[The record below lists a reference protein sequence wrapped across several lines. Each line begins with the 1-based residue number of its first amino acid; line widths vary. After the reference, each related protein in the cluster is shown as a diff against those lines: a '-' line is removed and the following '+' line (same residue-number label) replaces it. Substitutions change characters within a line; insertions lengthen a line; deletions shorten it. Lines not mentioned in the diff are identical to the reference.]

1 MKTTLIERKND
12 VMKKMETAS
21 AMLTAAAL
29 PVLSSPVMMT
39 TVYASSGAGHDLM
52 ETIIK
57 MISVLI
63 IALGIIFAVLG
74 LVHYAAANSE
84 GDGPAKQKAMMQL
97 ASGVM
102 IIVMSTL
109 LNAQANNLAKYVTSS
124 IS

>member
-39 TVYASSGAGHDLM
+39 TVYASSGADLM
-52 ETIIK
+52 KTIIK
-57 MISVLI
+57 MVSVLI

-109 LNAQANNLAKYVTSS
+109 LNGQASNLANYVTSS

>member
-39 TVYASSGAGHDLM
+39 TVYASSGADLM
-52 ETIIK
+52 KTIIK

-63 IALGIIFAVLG
+63 IALGIVFAVLG

-109 LNAQANNLAKYVTSS
+109 LNGQASNLANYVTSS

>member
-39 TVYASSGAGHDLM
+39 TVYAASSGADLM
-52 ETIIK
+52 KTIIK

-63 IALGIIFAVLG
+63 IALGIVFAVLG

-109 LNAQANNLAKYVTSS
+109 LNGQASNLANYVTSS

>member
-39 TVYASSGAGHDLM
+39 TVYASSGADLM
-52 ETIIK
+52 KTIIK

-109 LNAQANNLAKYVTSS
+109 LNGQASNLANYVTSS

>member
-39 TVYASSGAGHDLM
+39 TVYASSGAQDLM
-52 ETIIK
+52 KTIIK

-109 LNAQANNLAKYVTSS
+109 LNGQASNLANYVTSS